1 MISVVDGG
9 VMREGITSNELRNIL
24 LMEKIW

>member
-9 VMREGITSNELRNIL
+9 VMREGVSPNELRNIL